1 MLQESLLIW
10 SSNQKKKLRNQDINN
25 PKSSPII
32 DENQEVLKFDEM
44 NLNLSDENEEV
55 LEMAEILNSSD
66 ENQDFLKTDGIN
78 LSKASLNDTTVP
90 GDINDEL
97 VVEIH
102 NEQFELSDEP
112 ELSDTSI

>member
-1 MLQESLLIW
+1 M
-10 SSNQKKKLRNQDINN
+10 NN

-44 NLNLSDENEEV
+44 NLNLSDEKKEV
-55 LEMAEILNSSD
+55 LEMAEINLNSSD
-66 ENQDFLKTDGIN
+66 ENQDFLKTDEIN
-78 LSKASLNDTTVP
+78 LSMASLNETTVP
-90 GDINDEL
+90 GNINDEL

-102 NEQFELSDEP
+102 NEQLELSDEP